1 LLKEHDVEYR
11 YRETTEEPLKKAE
24 LKKVL
29 GMLGV
34 GPRDVLRKRDA
45 KKLGLT
51 GDETDAKLIDLMVKH
66 PPLIER
72 PIGVSGKR
80 AVLGRPIENLL
91 ELI

>member
-29 GMLGV
+29 AMLGV

-45 KKLGLT
+45 KKQGLT
-51 GDETDAKLIDLMVKH
+51 GDETDAQLITLMAAH
-66 PPLIER
+66 PTLIER
-72 PIGVSGKR
+72 PIAVKSGR
-80 AVLGRPIENLL
+80 AVLGRPIETIL
-91 ELI
+91 ELL